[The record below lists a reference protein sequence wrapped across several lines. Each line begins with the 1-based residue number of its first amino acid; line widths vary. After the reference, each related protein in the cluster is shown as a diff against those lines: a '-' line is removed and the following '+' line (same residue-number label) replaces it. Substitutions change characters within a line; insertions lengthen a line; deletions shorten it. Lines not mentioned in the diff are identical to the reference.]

1 MEVVNFDL
9 SFFLLQKS
17 RFQILTSFTVFSLT
31 LILLSSTLFKL
42 LLFLVLVFTPLFFV
56 IFPNFPTFGS
66 FSSSQHEH
74 FRL

>member
-42 LLFLVLVFTPLFFV
+42 PLFLVLVFTPLFFV

-66 FSSSQHEH
+66 LSSSQHEH